1 MYGEFFKLLG
11 EAKLGNEESMVEVID
26 RFRPTI
32 KKFSRELGYETAE
45 TDLVIE
51 LISILKKIKLD
62 SLENYDGAAV
72 NYIYSSLKM
81 RKIDLFRKYVKG
93 FKEELAL
100 NIDIIDNSLQDNN
113 YLDVENKIFVKEI
126 LQLLNKK
133 QRYVLVKKVIEGYS
147 DVEIANHL
155 HISRQAV
162 NKLQN
167 NALNFLRS
175 HLRFETDLKKLH

>member
-62 SLENYDGAAV
+62 SLEN
-72 NYIYSSLKM
+72 
-81 RKIDLFRKYVKG
+81 
-93 FKEELAL
+93 
-100 NIDIIDNSLQDNN
+100 
-113 YLDVENKIFVKEI
+113 
-126 LQLLNKK
+126 
-133 QRYVLVKKVIEGYS
+133 
-147 DVEIANHL
+147 
-155 HISRQAV
+155 
-162 NKLQN
+162 KLQN

-175 HLRFETDLKKLH
+175 HLRFETDSKKLH

>member
-62 SLENYDGAAV
+62 SLEN
-72 NYIYSSLKM
+72 
-81 RKIDLFRKYVKG
+81 R
-93 FKEELAL
+93 
-100 NIDIIDNSLQDNN
+100 
-113 YLDVENKIFVKEI
+113 
-126 LQLLNKK
+126 
-133 QRYVLVKKVIEGYS
+133 
-147 DVEIANHL
+147 
-155 HISRQAV
+155 
-162 NKLQN
+162 LQN

-175 HLRFETDLKKLH
+175 HLRFETDSKNCINYCLINLNLERRVIYSFGKRDNKISFISGNMGSFKCSAHILCNKNSR